1 MIQPKPFTL
10 KCPKCGW
17 SKRMYPQSD
26 VFDLSWGI
34 EYLKCPKC
42 GTPTERIE
50 ESDFL
55 SDTVNTLKGIF
66 GGKK

>member
-17 SKRMYPQSD
+17 SKKMKPQSD
-26 VFDLSWGI
+26 VVDMSWGL
-34 EYLKCPKC
+34 EYMKCPKC

-55 SDTVNTLKGIF
+55 TDAVDAIKGIF